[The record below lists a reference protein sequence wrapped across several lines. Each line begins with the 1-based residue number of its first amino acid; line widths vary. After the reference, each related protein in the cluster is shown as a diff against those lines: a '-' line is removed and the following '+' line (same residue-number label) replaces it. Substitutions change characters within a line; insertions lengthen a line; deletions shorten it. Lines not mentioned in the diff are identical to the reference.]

1 MNDLDHDLPTPAPSG
16 DSLPFD
22 APLQDASA
30 AAGGLDKIRDLLF
43 GRELSDVDKRFA
55 RLEARL
61 ADDAA
66 ALREEVT
73 GRLEALEAYVKDEL
87 SSLNAGLGQ
96 ERRERED
103 AIERAAQE
111 AKGGRDALARRIT
124 DAKDANDQS
133 AQVVRQ
139 RILDEATRA
148 QNAIRSTGEEIQRTL
163 DKRAA
168 MLEERKADRK
178 ALAAI
183 FSQAAA
189 RLEEGL

>member
-22 APLQDASA
+22 APVQDASA

-61 ADDAA
+61 AEDAA

-96 ERRERED
+96 EPC
-103 AIERAAQE
+103 
-111 AKGGRDALARRIT
+111 KWKSHMT
-124 DAKDANDQS
+124 DQIS
-133 AQVVRQ
+133 VVASFDIDDPIVYRVF
-139 RILDEATRA
+139 I
-148 QNAIRSTGEEIQRTL
+148 NC
-163 DKRAA
+163 
-168 MLEERKADRK
+168 
-178 ALAAI
+178 
-183 FSQAAA
+183 
-189 RLEEGL
+189 